1 MLGKINLILLV
12 IGVYILQ
19 GCVKN
24 NPDPSWL
31 EVTEWTLVKNTEAQY
46 DAGVLTHNITDAW
59 VFVNGQI
66 IGVFQVPFKIPI
78 LKSGNCNIKIYPAIR
93 NNGISSTK
101 KIYPFLASH
110 EVDAT
115 LKENEVLHIDPVTKY
130 NSNSFFWI
138 EDFEDASI
146 KLENDPNSLASIS
159 TGSDPSILE
168 YGNFYGA
175 VHLTKKD
182 SVWVAYTTGQMVL
195 PKLGR
200 EVYLE
205 VDYRNNTN
213 IITGVLA
220 VEPGKTIPNP
230 NIQMNKQNVGEEQ
243 WKKIYIDL
251 KEIVSYYV
259 NAGYY
264 EISFQSLLEAGNL
277 SSDVYIDN
285 IKVVYT
291 K

>member
-1 MLGKINLILLV
+1 MYSKFNFLFIVTLVFLLF
-12 IGVYILQ
+12 

-31 EVTEWTLVKNTEAQY
+31 EVTEWSLVKNTSAQY
-46 DAGVLTHNITDAW
+46 EAGELTHNITDAW
-59 VFVNGQI
+59 VFVDNQI
-66 IGVFQVPFKIPI
+66 IGVFEVPFKIPI
-78 LKSGNCNIKIYPAIR
+78 LKSGNCNIKIYPTIR
-93 NNGISSTK
+93 NNGIASTK
-101 KIYPFLASH
+101 KIYPFLNVH
-110 EVDAT
+110 EVDVT
-115 LKENEVLHIDPVTKY
+115 LKENEVVHIDPVTQY
-130 NSNSFFWI
+130 NSTTFFWI

-159 TGSDPSILE
+159 TGSDPSILQ

-175 VHLTKKD
+175 VHLDKTD
-182 SVWVAYTTGQMVL
+182 SVWVAYTTGQLVL
-195 PKLGR
+195 PKFGK

-205 VDYRNNTN
+205 VDYRNSNS

-220 VEPGKTIPNP
+220 VEPDKTTPNP
-230 NIQMNKQNVGEEQ
+230 NIQMNKQKVGEEQ

-264 EISFQSLLEAGNL
+264 EISFQSLLESGYL

-285 IKVVYT
+285 IKVVYAN
-291 K
+291 